1 MARLDELAAKLIEL
15 EAKPLPTAQDK
26 QAIKVLRGS
35 PGVAERAD
43 RQKSF
48 VGPTVTTPQV
58 PQVPGVTVPDFG
70 GGPPVVPGQGLQGPG
85 LPGLPPSGPNFRTS
99 PGVTPF
105 SGVQGPRDPQP
116 LVVPGT
122 GPFPPGV
129 TPSAFDR
136 LIGSA
141 NLDFLHPQ
149 AQPPVVPGTG
159 PFPPGGL
166 DLDVGALGGLGTQG
180 EPASTIPQQSPV
192 DPAIDEA
199 AEEAAATKG
208 GSLKRFLKAML
219 PSLLA
224 GGVGAAAG
232 ALSGRGSVATAQA
245 GLAAASGFGKGKIDE
260 ENRQEMARLEQFKAD
275 TERLKAT
282 GKGVGKKLTP
292 FQTRLNKVT
301 DDIDK
306 ELVDGKITSNQ
317 AVDRIER
324 VYAQFERELTDIKRA
339 NLISDFAQF
348 TMRVTFGD
356 TTKRDLTRMTAIQSG
371 IEKVRLK
378 LRDPVIQEQIGK
390 VGGIVTLID
399 QWLTGGASPE
409 VEEFLTELGLSKDML
424 IRLQTGA
431 AVNEAE
437 DKLFDALVGGTTTDP
452 AAMDARLGAI
462 QVLMNDRRRAAYETV
477 IVTKFSGPDDA
488 EELERA
494 RGLIPQFT
502 SKVTGK
508 VPSTLGGGTPAAPA
522 LTPEEQGLLDSDPS
536 TLTPEQRQALEA
548 LLERMGV

>member
-1 MARLDELAAKLIEL
+1 
-15 EAKPLPTAQDK
+15 
-26 QAIKVLRGS
+26 
-35 PGVAERAD
+35 
-43 RQKSF
+43 
-48 VGPTVTTPQV
+48 
-58 PQVPGVTVPDFG
+58 
-70 GGPPVVPGQGLQGPG
+70 
-85 LPGLPPSGPNFRTS
+85 
-99 PGVTPF
+99 
-105 SGVQGPRDPQP
+105 
-116 LVVPGT
+116 
-122 GPFPPGV
+122 
-129 TPSAFDR
+129 
-136 LIGSA
+136 
-141 NLDFLHPQ
+141 
-149 AQPPVVPGTG
+149 
-159 PFPPGGL
+159 
-166 DLDVGALGGLGTQG
+166 LGGLGTQG

-260 ENRQEMARLEQFKAD
+260 ENRQEKARLEQFKAD

-356 TTKRDLTRMTAIQSG
+356 AMKRDLTRMTAIQSSF
-371 IEKVRLK
+371 EKTRIK
-378 LRDPVIQEQIGK
+378 LRDPAIQEQIGK
-390 VGGIVTLID
+390 FGGIATLID
-399 QWLTGGASPE
+399 QFFTGGASPE
-409 VEEFLTELGLSKDML
+409 VEEFLVFLGLGKDML

-508 VPSTLGGGTPAAPA
+508 VPSTLGGGTPAAPPI
-522 LTPEEQGLLDSDPS
+522 TPDQLGEFTDDELDAFNANG
-536 TLTPEQRQALEA
+536 TIPERFK
-548 LLERMGV
+548 